1 MIGIKG
7 KKYYSGGSPDS
18 IIGGHTLCEG
28 KIMSETSIRIEGQIQ
43 GEVDCAEDVT
53 IGEGGVAQARI
64 HARDVIIA
72 GKVKG
77 DVSAK
82 GKMII
87 TPTGE
92 LVGNAQV
99 RAIIIEDGGLFTG
112 NCTMLPAAVE
122 TTVPK
127 LVTNNKHE
135 LHSANKAEGK
145 LGQVN

>member
-1 MIGIKG
+1 MFGLKG

-64 HARDVIIA
+64 QARDVIIA

-99 RAIIIEDGGLFTG
+99 RTIIIEDGGIFSG
-112 NCTMLPAAVE
+112 NCTMVTAAE

-135 LHSANKAEGK
+135 LHPASKAEGK